1 MNIEPEELQ
10 NFGGN
15 QHTVLQERE
24 LQEVRIENVP
34 WSEYLIDQTISCTE
48 ERKAVLKRALR
59 KNCQLDQ
66 VHIYTDGSLK
76 EDHTGNKRLGYA
88 LVQIGTTEENSYK
101 IKGRI
106 TNWASSTRAE
116 LMAILEALLISPE
129 RGVANIYTDSAA
141 SIQAIKRIKECKA
154 RDWLK
159 KNNTAI
165 LKAIRQT
172 IETKDIKVIMHKI
185 KAHSGIRENE
195 LADLEAKKGSDEPIA
210 TQVQLTQTR
219 GAPFNILW
227 RNIEI
232 ENPIRKFIKKINN
245 CRFKSEWVLLGGEKD
260 KVHGDRMSRMC
271 WKFFRRLVNESRKK
285 QGNSIEENNRWI
297 FMIKCIN
304 RLLPTLEKRHLFRPD
319 LYKDSLCIRCK
330 SKEESFEHLLEC
342 KADEE
347 SWINL
352 EKEIIEKL
360 EDLFKSN
367 NIYSEQKNIILR
379 TLFPEETEELRT
391 RRQETL
397 RGFIPKNLL
406 EAFSAIGI
414 TRKKTKL
421 ILETYVREWLQSFK
435 VKIWRTRCNAVIKW
449 ENKIGITRKE
459 KRNKT
464 TKKKKKKSITLKLN
478 KQLEKSKEGFITQ
491 DKVFNEIEKWI
502 RTGTVQPCL
511 MY

>member
-1 MNIEPEELQ
+1 
-10 NFGGN
+10 
-15 QHTVLQERE
+15 
-24 LQEVRIENVP
+24 
-34 WSEYLIDQTISCTE
+34 
-48 ERKAVLKRALR
+48 
-59 KNCQLDQ
+59 
-66 VHIYTDGSLK
+66 
-76 EDHTGNKRLGYA
+76 
-88 LVQIGTTEENSYK
+88 
-101 IKGRI
+101 
-106 TNWASSTRAE
+106 
-116 LMAILEALLISPE
+116 
-129 RGVANIYTDSAA
+129 
-141 SIQAIKRIKECKA
+141 
-154 RDWLK
+154 
-159 KNNTAI
+159 
-165 LKAIRQT
+165 
-172 IETKDIKVIMHKI
+172 
-185 KAHSGIRENE
+185 
-195 LADLEAKKGSDEPIA
+195 
-210 TQVQLTQTR
+210 
-219 GAPFNILW
+219 
-227 RNIEI
+227 
-232 ENPIRKFIKKINN
+232 
-245 CRFKSEWVLLGGEKD
+245 
-260 KVHGDRMSRMC
+260 
-271 WKFFRRLVNESRKK
+271 
-285 QGNSIEENNRWI
+285 
-297 FMIKCIN
+297 MIKCIN

-367 NIYSEQKNIILR
+367 NIYIEQKNIILR

-449 ENKIGITRKE
+449 ENKIGITRKG

-464 TKKKKKKSITLKLN
+464 PKKKKKKSITLKLK
-478 KQLEKSKEGFITQ
+478 KQLEKSKEGFIIQ